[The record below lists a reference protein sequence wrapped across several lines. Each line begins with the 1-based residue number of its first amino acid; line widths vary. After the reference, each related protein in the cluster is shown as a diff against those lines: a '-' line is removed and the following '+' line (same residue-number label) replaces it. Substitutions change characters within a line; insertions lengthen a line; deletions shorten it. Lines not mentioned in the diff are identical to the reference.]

1 MTVKSRSFFSSFG
14 NAVSGLV
21 NSVAVAREMNGLYD
35 TPEAVFRARG
45 TTRDAAMRAAM
56 KRL

>member
-1 MTVKSRSFFSSFG
+1 MTVKSRTLFSSFG
-14 NAVSGLV
+14 NAVSGFA
-21 NSVAVAREMNGLYD
+21 NSVAFAREMQGLYD

-45 TTRDAAMRAAM
+45 TTREAAMRAAL